1 MNKKLLLILPIAS
14 MLIGCGGS
22 GGMKPARDY
31 GDDKYYALFMYN
43 YPRVSEE
50 APSGNTEK
58 LDNALYLKVE
68 VNIGDHLSKP
78 ETDPERNNYEF
89 KGWFKDKNGDS
100 EWNFTNDTV
109 SGSTY
114 LYAKWGKSQGEEYI
128 EPEYVYPERIITD
141 MNYRVTGIL
150 NKKVEDNKVDL
161 TAMSINRLK
170 KHKENVAF
178 AVNYERKE
186 GVTLT
191 TATFDEEEMKIHLE
205 VSSGETFNIHVND
218 ITAELSLKT
227 LFPGQN
233 WIEGYETKAAN
244 YEAGNPTYINK
255 DGDEVELDNYHIALM
270 GSSSMENWST
280 SKEDMAP
287 IATYNHGI
295 GGTTVQNWTES
306 LLERLTI
313 AYSPKA
319 VVYYVGVNNIINQG
333 ETGEQTGEALKD
345 LFDKTHE
352 YLPNTHIFYILINKL
367 PSYPHYQEDFDTA
380 NNMAKAY
387 ASEHDCLTC
396 IDAGVGLLKEN
407 GLPHAGYFLT
417 DGLHMSRYGY
427 VLWGAEVKKA
437 IINWLNK

>member
-1 MNKKLLLILPIAS
+1 MNKRALILLPLASLLLT
-14 MLIGCGGS
+14 GCHGGK
-22 GGMKPARDY
+22 GMKPARDY
-31 GDDKYYALFMYN
+31 GDEKYYALFMYN
-43 YPRVSEE
+43 YPRVTEE

-58 LDNALYLKVE
+58 LDNALYLKTE
-68 VNIGDHLSKP
+68 VTIGELLSKP

-89 KGWFKDKNGDS
+89 KGWFKEKDCEN
-100 EWNFTNDTV
+100 EWDFASDRV

-114 LYAKWGKSQGEEYI
+114 LYAKWGKTQGEDYI
-128 EPEYVYPERIITD
+128 EPDYVYPERIITD

-150 NKKVEDNKVDL
+150 NKPVKNNEVEL

-178 AVNYERKE
+178 AVNYERKAD
-186 GVTLT
+186 VSLT
-191 TATFDEEEMKIHLE
+191 VATYDEETKMIHLE
-205 VSSGETFNIHVND
+205 VSSGETFDIQVKD
-218 ITAELSLKT
+218 ITADLSLIKN
-227 LFPGQN
+227 FPGQS
-233 WIEGYETKAAN
+233 WIDGYESKAQG

-255 DGDEVELDNYHIALM
+255 DEEEVELDNYHIALM

-287 IATYNHGI
+287 IVTYNHGI
-295 GGTTVQNWTES
+295 GGTTVQNWTEC
-306 LLERLTI
+306 LLERLAI
-313 AYSPKA
+313 GYSPKA

-333 ETGEQTGEALKD
+333 ENGTQTGEALEE

-352 YLPNTHIFYILINKL
+352 LLPNSHIFYVLINKL

-387 ASEHDCLTC
+387 ADAHDYLTC

-437 IINWLNK
+437 IINWLG